1 MADTRRPYTKQIG
14 RNTFEVNPKKYDK
27 EGKVK
32 KLTDEEASEMA
43 MSREGSP
50 VITDMT
56 TGQQMDSIPSMSE
69 TYQAVEPALE
79 KETKEYIQSRGFS
92 SGGMCRG
99 GGKAIRGMKF
109 GGVK

>member
-1 MADTRRPYTKQIG
+1 M
-14 RNTFEVNPKKYDK
+14 PKD
-27 EGKVK
+27 KVK

-56 TGQQMDSIPSMSE
+56 TGEQMYSIPSSEE
-69 TYQAVEPALE
+69 TYKAAEPALE

-92 SGGMCRG
+92 NGGMCRG
-99 GGKAIRGMKF
+99 GGKAVRGTRF
-109 GGVK
+109 TGVK

>member
-1 MADTRRPYTKQIG
+1 M
-14 RNTFEVNPKKYDK
+14 PKD
-27 EGKVK
+27 KVK
-32 KLTDEEASEMA
+32 KLTDEEALEYGA
-43 MSREGSP
+43 SREGSP
-50 VITDMT
+50 TITETMT
-56 TGQQMDSIPSMSE
+56 GEQVYSIPSSAE
-69 TYQAVEPALE
+69 TYKAVEPALE

>member
-1 MADTRRPYTKQIG
+1 M
-14 RNTFEVNPKKYDK
+14 PKD
-27 EGKVK
+27 KVK
-32 KLTDEEASEMA
+32 KLTDEEALEYGA
-43 MSREGSP
+43 SREGSP
-50 VITDMT
+50 IITETMT
-56 TGQQMDSIPSMSE
+56 GEQVYSIPSSAE
-69 TYQAVEPALE
+69 TYQAAEPALE